1 MFARKE
7 LFRRV
12 AIVGVG
18 FMGASLGLA
27 IKKKKL
33 AKEIIGI
40 GHHETALREA
50 TDIGAIDESTMDL
63 KKGIQGADLIVL
75 ATPVNAIIEALD
87 IIGAEF
93 KRSVIITDLGSTK
106 AAIVERA
113 EKVLHHSVLFVGS
126 HPLVGSEKKGP
137 TYANASL
144 YEGGT
149 CVMTPTDKTNR
160 LAKEKIK
167 QFWSQLG
174 LNVKLMLPTEHD
186 EALAFISHLPHLSAF
201 GLMKVLPENNHQ
213 EIITQ
218 GFKDTTRIAAS
229 DAHMWKD
236 ITLSNSKFVLK
247 ALDEHVKVL
256 AAIRKAIVVKDQ
268 EGLIEIFKQAK
279 VKRERLDKQN
289 SNS

>member
-1 MFARKE
+1 MFVRKE

-40 GHHETALREA
+40 GHHETSLREA
-50 TDIGAIDESTMDL
+50 IDVGAIDESTMDL
-63 KKGIQGADLIVL
+63 KKGIQGADLIIL
-75 ATPVNAIIEALD
+75 ATPVNAILEALD
-87 IIGAEF
+87 VIGAEF
-93 KRSVIITDLGSTK
+93 KRSVIITDVGSSKT
-106 AAIVERA
+106 AIVDRA

-137 TYANASL
+137 TYANAAL
-144 YEGGT
+144 YETGT

-160 LAKEKIK
+160 LARDKMK

-174 LNVKLMLPTEHD
+174 MNVKMMTPAEHD
-186 EALAFISHLPHLSAF
+186 ESLAFISHLPHLTSFA
-201 GLMKVLPENNHQ
+201 LMKVLPEASAD
-213 EIITQ
+213 IITQ
-218 GFKDTTRIAAS
+218 GLKDSTRIAAS

-236 ITLSNSKFVLK
+236 IALSNHKYVLK
-247 ALDEHVKVL
+247 SLDEYVKAL
-256 AAIRKAIVVKDQ
+256 SAIRKAIVTRDG
-268 EGLIEIFKQAK
+268 ESLLETFKQAK
-279 VKRERLDKQN
+279 VKRERFDKSHNNQ
-289 SNS
+289 